1 MNMKVSIII
10 PIFRVEKYI
19 KRCLESVVSQ
29 DYSDIE
35 CILVNDCS
43 PDNSFSIAKEF
54 VDSYIGRFSFFLV
67 SHRINKGLSEARN
80 TGIKQSKG
88 DYIYFLD
95 SDDAI
100 PNDAISNLV
109 QTAINH
115 NQPEIVYGRT
125 VGVQLDG
132 SHSEVDSPNLKSFV
146 GNENIFLGNLYNKWT
161 RIACNKLIRKDVFF
175 AHKTY
180 FEPGL
185 LNEDELWSFEV
196 STYINSLIFCDK
208 ITYLY
213 YVGDTNSIT
222 RTKPSEKSFKD
233 NITILERKTDYLH
246 KVRESRALAQ
256 NIYSLVFSTYYS
268 MFRAK
273 MDKMI
278 MKESKKRF
286 QDILRSLKTIDS
298 YNNYHIPFYMKM
310 VFYFF

>member
-1 MNMKVSIII
+1 MKVSIII
-10 PIFRVEKYI
+10 PIFNVEKYI

-43 PDNSFSIAKEF
+43 PDDSFSIAKDF
-54 VDSYIGRFSFFLV
+54 VDNYTGHISFSLV
-67 SHRINKGLSEARN
+67 SHNINKGLSEARN
-80 TGIKQSKG
+80 TGINQSKG

-109 QTAINH
+109 QAATH
-115 NQPEIVYGRT
+115 HGYPEIVYGRT
-125 VGVQLDG
+125 IGVQLDG
-132 SHSEVDSPNLKSFV
+132 SHSEVDSPNLKSFI
-146 GNENIFLGNLYNKWT
+146 GNENILLGNLNNEWT
-161 RIACNKLIRKDVFF
+161 RIACNKLIRKDLFF
-175 AHKTY
+175 THKTY

-208 ITYLY
+208 VTYLY

-222 RTKPSEKSFKD
+222 RSRPSVKSFKD
-233 NITILERKTDYLH
+233 NITILERKKDYLH
-246 KVRESRALAQ
+246 KVQASSALAQ
-256 NIYSLVFSTYYS
+256 NIYRLVFSTYYS
-268 MFRAK
+268 MFRAQ
-273 MDKMI
+273 MDKNL

-286 QDILRSLKTIDS
+286 QDILASLKIIDN
-298 YNNYHIPFYMKM
+298 YNNYTIPFYMKL
-310 VFYFF
+310 VFYLF